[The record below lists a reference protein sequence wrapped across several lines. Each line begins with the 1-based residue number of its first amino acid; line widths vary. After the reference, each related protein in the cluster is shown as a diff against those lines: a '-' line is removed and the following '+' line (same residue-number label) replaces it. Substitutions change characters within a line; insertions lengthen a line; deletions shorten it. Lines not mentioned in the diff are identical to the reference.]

1 MVLLLSDAD
10 VGHAISMGDAVG
22 VVEQALRQYASGT
35 DVVLPRIS
43 VDVPGNGGAFRVMS
57 AILPNAGFFGLKSLT
72 GYPGRRL
79 AGETY
84 FVILLFSC
92 ETGALRAIMAANKLT
107 GIRTGAATGVA
118 AKHLARANSRVVGIF
133 GAGVQGWYQVAALKE
148 VRPVEEVRIFDV
160 DRAKADVFAGRVSA
174 QFGVRASVVSEAREA
189 VEGCDM
195 VVTMTSAKTPVF
207 DGAWLQEG
215 THLSG
220 AGSNSPAK
228 RELDAVTFRR
238 SKIVV
243 DFRDQVLDEA
253 GDLREAIRS
262 GVIGPEA
269 IHAELAE
276 VIVGTKAGRTDDR
289 EITLFKS
296 VGMALE
302 DIATAGFV
310 YQRALASGLGTK
322 IALEEPALV
331 SMGTGAAA
339 L

>member
-1 MVLLLSDAD
+1 MSSGGNLRSRPSLDSEKRRRPMVLLLSDAD

-133 GAGVQGWYQVAALKE
+133 GAGVQGWYQVAALTE

-160 DRAKADVFAGRVSA
+160 DRAKADVFAGRGSA

-220 AGSNSPAK
+220 AGSSSAFKHRWSPRLA
-228 RELDAVTFRR
+228 RR
-238 SKIVV
+238 S
-243 DFRDQVLDEA
+243 RA
-253 GDLREAIRS
+253 
-262 GVIGPEA
+262 
-269 IHAELAE
+269 
-276 VIVGTKAGRTDDR
+276 
-289 EITLFKS
+289 
-296 VGMALE
+296 
-302 DIATAGFV
+302 ATWSS
-310 YQRALASGLGTK
+310 R
-322 IALEEPALV
+322 
-331 SMGTGAAA
+331 
-339 L
+339 